1 MDLRVQQALRLISE
15 DVRRPLVLGEIAR
28 AVNLSTPR
36 LRYLFKAETGM
47 TPAQHLKAL
56 RMQKAKEL
64 LEGTFLNVKQIMLQV
79 GIKDQSH
86 FVRDFRELYGHTPTE
101 YRRNNHRQTKAL
113 I

>member
-1 MDLRVQQALRLISE
+1 MDSRVQQALRLISE
-15 DVRRPLVLGEIAR
+15 DVRRPLLLEEVAR

-47 TPAQHLKAL
+47 TPAQHLKSI

-79 GIKDQSH
+79 GINDESH
-86 FVRDFRELYGHTPTE
+86 FVRDFRERYGLPPSE
-101 YRRNNHRQTKAL
+101 YRRGYRSRP
-113 I
+113 

>member
-15 DVRRPLVLGEIAR
+15 DVRRPLLLEEVAR

-47 TPAQHLKAL
+47 TPAQHLKSI

-79 GIKDQSH
+79 GINDESH
-86 FVRDFRELYGHTPTE
+86 FVRDFRERYGLPPSE
-101 YRRNNHRQTKAL
+101 YRKGCQSRS
-113 I
+113 

>member
-15 DVRRPLVLGEIAR
+15 DVRRPLLLEEVAR

-47 TPAQHLKAL
+47 TPAQHLKSI
-56 RMQKAKEL
+56 RMEKAKGL

-79 GIKDQSH
+79 GFNDESH
-86 FVRDFRELYGHTPTE
+86 FVRDFHEKYGLPPTE
-101 YRRNNHRQTKAL
+101 YRRNYRSQL
-113 I
+113 

>member
-1 MDLRVQQALRLISE
+1 MDLRVQQALRLISQ

-47 TPAQHLKAL
+47 TPAQHQKSL

-64 LEGTFLNVKQIMLQV
+64 LEGTFLNVKQVMLEV
-79 GIKDQSH
+79 GLKDQSH
-86 FVRDFRELYGHTPTE
+86 FVRDFRELYGLTPTE
-101 YRRNNHRQTKAL
+101 YRRINHRQPEAL
-113 I
+113 T